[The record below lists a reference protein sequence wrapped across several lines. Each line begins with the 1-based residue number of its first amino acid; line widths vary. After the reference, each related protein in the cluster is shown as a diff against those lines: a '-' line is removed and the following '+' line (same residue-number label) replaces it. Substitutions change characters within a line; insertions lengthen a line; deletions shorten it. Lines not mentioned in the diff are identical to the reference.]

1 MGELG
6 TIYEDARGRITELVR
21 GLGGEAAATVVPAC
35 PEWSVHDLAAHLT
48 GNCAD
53 IVAGNVDGAATAE
66 WTARQVAERRDR
78 SLTEIVDEWADVAP
92 QVAPLLDDFPGRYG
106 QMLIADVISHE
117 HDIRGALRRPGA
129 RDSSGIPI
137 ALDFLASVFLHT
149 GVNAL
154 GLPPIEV
161 RAGEQRW
168 VAGTGG
174 PATGDLDSWRN
185 ELLPDGDAPTD
196 GVTPAATLSAAPYEL
211 MRAIAG
217 RRAPGQISRFEWS
230 VDPERYL
237 PAFGF
242 GPFEARS
249 TDLVD

>member
-6 TIYEDARGRITELVR
+6 SAYEETRERISDVVR
-21 GLGGEAAATVVPAC
+21 GAGAGAADVVVPAC
-35 PEWSVHDLAAHLT
+35 PDWSVRDLLAHLT

-53 IVAGNVDGAATAE
+53 IITGTVEGAATPD
-66 WTARQVAERRDR
+66 WTARQVDERRGR
-78 SLTEIVDEWADVAP
+78 SLGEIVEEWAEVAP

-106 QMLIADVISHE
+106 QMLVADVISHE
-117 HDIRGALRRPGA
+117 HDIRGTLGQSGA

-149 GVNAL
+149 GVSAL

-174 PATGDLDSWRN
+174 PATGDLEAWRD
-185 ELLPDGDAPTD
+185 ELLPDGDAATD
-196 GVTPAATLSAAPYEL
+196 GVTPAGELSAEPFEL

-217 RRAPGQISRFEWS
+217 RRGPGQIRRFVWTVE
-230 VDPERYL
+230 PEPYL
-237 PAFGF
+237 PIFGF
-242 GPFEARS
+242 GPFEVRS
-249 TDLVD
+249 SDLED